1 MGRCPGKEG
10 IGMELKGKAVVVTG
24 GAMGIGLATSKR
36 LVREGCAVTI
46 WDLNASA
53 LEDAKRELEVLRG
66 RVFTHACDVTDKTRV
81 YELAKTAASEMGQ
94 VDILINNAGYVMGGD
109 FLEQPDEVWEKTIAV
124 NLTSMIYTIRAFL
137 PAMYERNSGCVVNIS
152 SASATL
158 GVPSLSMYAATKWA
172 VWGLT
177 ESMRFEAWERGK
189 RGVQWSSIHPSYI
202 ARGMFEG
209 ARLGFPGNLIAPL
222 LKDHDVIAE
231 AIVESAL
238 KRGNYSPKR
247 PWTVNLIPRLRLLP
261 DAWFQALVVLLGVT
275 GSMKNLVGRGKERS

>member
-1 MGRCPGKEG
+1 
-10 IGMELKGKAVVVTG
+10 MELKGKGVVVTG

-53 LEDAKRELEVLRG
+53 LEGARKELDALGG
-66 RVFTHACDVTDKTRV
+66 RVFTHACDVTDKARV

-109 FLEQPDEVWEKTIAV
+109 FLEQPDEAWEKTIAV

-137 PAMYERNSGCVVNIS
+137 PAMYERNSGCIVNIS

-177 ESMRFEAWERGK
+177 ESMRFEAWERGRK
-189 RGVQWSSIHPSYI
+189 GVQWSSIHPSYI

-209 ARLGFPGNLIAPL
+209 ARLGFLGNLIAPL

-275 GSMKNLVGRGKERS
+275 GSMKSWVGRGKERS